1 MNKKELKHLKRS
13 QLLELLIEQTKE
25 NNELRLKL
33 EAANA
38 KLAEKEIQLSNAG
51 TIARASLELNGVFE
65 AAQNA
70 ADQYIENIK
79 RMEKEQQ
86 ELCESLRQAEKALEE
101 EKERLSSM
109 PCSEP
114 EPETVPEEKKPR
126 KRSLFKREK

>member
-1 MNKKELKHLKRS
+1 MNKKDLKHLRRS

-25 NNELRLKL
+25 NNELRIQL

-38 KLAEKEIQLSNAG
+38 KIAEKEIQLSNAG
-51 TIARASLELNGVFE
+51 TIAKASLELNGVFE

-70 ADQYIENIK
+70 ADQYIENIR

-101 EKERLSSM
+101 ERERLSNM
-109 PCSEP
+109 PCAEP
-114 EPETVPEEKKPR
+114 EPVEEPEEKKA
-126 KRSLFKREK
+126 KKKSLFRRGK